1 MNSEKTDFNK
11 IELIRKLEILREL
24 EMKKPINEIDTDF
37 IDEINL
43 NNFLQKDID
52 FSKLKKLKKAYAGY
66 NVSRWEEN

>member
-37 IDEINL
+37 IDEIVLFGLELKGL
-43 NNFLQKDID
+43 NGRELLKD
-52 FSKLKKLKKAYAGY
+52 Y
-66 NVSRWEEN
+66 NVASVIQYDGK